1 MYRDDGPSTAAHG
14 DQRPEAPLPD
24 TQAEPDT
31 RGLTISSAG
40 VAAVRLPFQIIDVD
54 GTHWSSIVAAKAG
67 VEVPAEARGTHMSR
81 FVEFLHERATAPLLL
96 QQLPDWVERMRQR
109 LEAPSAR
116 VELAFSAF
124 LSKSAPVSGRTSLV
138 EVPVRYQ
145 MRTDEAPALRQCA
158 KVLATS
164 VCPCSRAISERGA
177 HNQRCEVRLELEVLE
192 WVPVQELAAAVDA
205 GASCGIYGIL
215 KRADEKAVTEIGYD
229 NAKFVEDV
237 ARDVYGSLSS
247 DPRITSLTVEAC
259 SQESIH
265 GHDATALI
273 EN

>member
-1 MYRDDGPSTAAHG
+1 MYREDGSSTVAHG
-14 DQRPEAPLPD
+14 ALRAGPTLPD
-24 TQAEPDT
+24 TQAEADT
-31 RGLTISSAG
+31 RGLVINSAG
-40 VAAVRLPFQIIDVD
+40 VAALRLPMQIIDVD
-54 GTHWSSIVAAKAG
+54 DTHWSTLVTAKAG

-81 FVEFLHERATAPLLL
+81 FVESLNERTTGPLLL
-96 QQLPDWVERMRQR
+96 EHLPDWVEGLRQR
-109 LEAPSAR
+109 LEAPAAR

-124 LSKSAPVSGRTSLV
+124 IAKTAPVSGRASLV

-145 MRTDEAPALRQCA
+145 VRTDKESGMRQYA
-158 KVLATS
+158 NVLATS

-192 WVPVQELAAAVDA
+192 WVPLQELAAAVDA

-215 KRADEKAVTEIGYD
+215 KRADEKAVTETGYD

-237 ARDVYGSLSS
+237 VRDVYAALTS
-247 DPRITSLTVEAC
+247 DPRITSLSVEAC

-273 EN
+273 EG

>member
-1 MYRDDGPSTAAHG
+1 MYRDEGPSAAARG
-14 DQRPEAPLPD
+14 DLGTDSPLPD
-24 TQAEPDT
+24 TQAEPDA
-31 RGLTISSAG
+31 RGVMISSAG

-54 GTHWSSIVAAKAG
+54 DTHWSTIIAAKAG

-81 FVEFLHERATAPLLL
+81 FVECLHERATAPLLL
-96 QQLPDWVERMRQR
+96 QHLPDWVEQMRQR
-109 LEAPSAR
+109 LEAPAAR

-145 MRTDEAPALRQCA
+145 VRTDEAPGLRQYA
-158 KVLATS
+158 NVLANS
-164 VCPCSRAISERGA
+164 VCPCSRAISECGA

-192 WVPVQELAAAVDA
+192 WLPVQELAAAVDA

-215 KRADEKAVTEIGYD
+215 KRADEKAVIEIGYD

-237 ARDVYGSLSS
+237 VRDVYGALTT

-273 EN
+273 EG